1 MNSKRR
7 ASAMCWGFLL
17 SASGNLSVPLF
28 RLRDKQLQPGDTRAL
43 DTLHRPANG
52 LAVTETLC

>member
-17 SASGNLSVPLF
+17 SALGIFLVPLF
-28 RLRDKQLQPGDTRAL
+28 RLRDKQLQPGDTRAPA
-43 DTLHRPANG
+43 TRYRPANG